1 MFNLLIDF
9 DMTTTISAIA
19 SNIIAINN
27 TDMERA
33 SFMVAKTK
41 GSINPILL
49 GAKLAMISELKRRL
63 SKGEVVEI
71 DFIKKSTGELRHMVC
86 CLYGN
91 LIQPKI
97 KGTGVPN
104 SIYGNCTVFD
114 LEKNQFRCFSYET
127 IIKVY

>member
-1 MFNLLIDF
+1 MNTVVI
-9 DMTTTISAIA
+9 TNTSAA
-19 SNIIAINN
+19 NIIMANN

-33 SFMVAKTK
+33 SFMVAKTN
-41 GSINPILL
+41 GNINPIMM
-49 GAKLAMISELKRRL
+49 GAKLAMISELKKRL
-63 SKGEVVEI
+63 SKGEIVEI

-91 LIQPKI
+91 LIEPKI

-104 SIYGNCTVFD
+104 SIYGNCTVYD

-127 IIKVY
+127 LVKVY